1 MESVSVK
8 RSKSMFEILEK
19 THEEDRSAL
28 SLYKANKIYQ
38 QIGHR
43 SDSEMYVLQR

>member
-19 THEEDRSAL
+19 KTHEEDRSAL
-28 SLYKANKIYQ
+28 SLY
-38 QIGHR
+38 
-43 SDSEMYVLQR
+43 